1 MLRPF
6 ARSLIY
12 IVVNLSVDVRIDI
25 VNYEEAF
32 SLLSKLLKK
41 GVSITNVS
49 VKVKPRVH
57 GRNIVGQQLPILFM
71 DLTSFIVRL
80 HTLLILLH
88 VIACCWELLGRV

>member
-6 ARSLIY
+6 ARSLMY

-32 SLLSKLLKK
+32 SLLSKFLKK
-41 GVSITNVS
+41 VVSVTNVS
-49 VKVKPRVH
+49 VKFKPRVH
-57 GRNIVGQQLPILFM
+57 GRNIVGQQLLILFM

-88 VIACCWELLGRV
+88 VIACSWELLGRV